1 MNQKKFEDQ
10 YFRRDYGS
18 HIPHDLLGE
27 QKHIDE
33 AIFQLQS
40 CISSLKYQ
48 RNNATINNAQE
59 VLQVIHKNLDL
70 EKSKEL
76 KALWHVLQEDLN
88 Q

>member
-1 MNQKKFEDQ
+1 MKEKQFKDQ
-10 YFRRDYGS
+10 YFDKGYGS
-18 HIPHDLLGE
+18 HIPHELLDE
-27 QKHIDE
+27 QKNIDE

-76 KALWHVLQEDLN
+76 KALWHILQEDLN